1 MIREKIGLNYAEV
14 PGARGV
20 RLAGEGGERGRKGR
34 MKGGGEE
41 EEENKSSTGMMVV
54 MTTTTATMMM
64 VWRSRRAGKRGAR
77 WRKESEREKDAE
89 E

>member
-1 MIREKIGLNYAEV
+1 
-14 PGARGV
+14 
-20 RLAGEGGERGRKGR
+20 

-54 MTTTTATMMM
+54 MTTTTTTMMM

-77 WRKESEREKDAE
+77 WRKESEREKDAVE
-89 E
+89 